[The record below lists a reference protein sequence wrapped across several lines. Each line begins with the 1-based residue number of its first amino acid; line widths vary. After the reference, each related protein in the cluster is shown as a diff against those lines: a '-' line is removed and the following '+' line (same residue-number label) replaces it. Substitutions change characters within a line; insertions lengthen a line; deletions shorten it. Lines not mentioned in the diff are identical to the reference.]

1 MAGVARA
8 CRMCASED
16 LVEFLDL
23 GHQPPADAF
32 LTAEQLRQPEVR
44 YPLTALMC
52 GRCGLAQLGY
62 VVPKEILY
70 GETYPYES
78 STTLAGRTHFTRLA
92 RTIAERFNLDSRDLA
107 VDIGSNV
114 GILLAAFQAMG
125 TRVVGIEPVPKLAAQ
140 ATANGIETLTAFF
153 STETVD
159 AIVRRHGLATSVT
172 ATNVFG
178 HLDNLPAF
186 VESVTKLLRRDG
198 VLVIEV
204 PYFVDL
210 LEHLEYDTI
219 YHEHLSYIAVTPLAR
234 FFDQHG
240 FQVFDVER
248 IPIHGG
254 SIRIYAGRDGGRP
267 REARVDELTRLERQ
281 RDVFNPAALR
291 GFADRV
297 RDNRLNLT
305 KALIDLKAAGKRV
318 VAVSAPAK
326 GNTLLNYCN
335 LHTGILDYATEK
347 ARLKIGLFTPGTHL
361 PVVDDAR
368 LVADRPDY
376 GLLLAWNFKDEIA
389 GNLADFRRNGG
400 RFITA
405 IPTIQIA

>member
-1 MAGVARA
+1 VAGVVRA
-8 CRMCASED
+8 CRMCGSQD
-16 LVEFLDL
+16 LAEFLDL

-32 LTAEQLRQPEVR
+32 LTAEQLKEPEVR

-52 GRCGLAQLGY
+52 VRCGLAQLGY
-62 VVPKEILY
+62 IVPKEILY
-70 GETYPYES
+70 GEAYPYES
-78 STTLAGRTHFTRLA
+78 STTLAGRTHFTGLA
-92 RTIAERFNLDSRDLA
+92 RTIAERFNLGSRDLA

-114 GILLAAFQAMG
+114 GVLLAGFQAVG

-140 ATANGIETLTAFF
+140 ARTNGIDTVTAFF
-153 STETVD
+153 SAESVES
-159 AIVRRHGLATSVT
+159 VVQRHGRATAVT

-178 HLDNLPAF
+178 HLDDLSTF
-186 VESVTKLLRRDG
+186 VECLAKLLRQDG
-198 VLVIEV
+198 VLVVEV
-204 PYFVDL
+204 PYLVDL
-210 LEHLEYDTI
+210 LERLEYDTV
-219 YHEHLSYIAVTPLAR
+219 YHEHLSYIAVTPVAR
-234 FFDQHG
+234 FFERHG

-254 SIRIYAGRDGGRP
+254 SIRIYVGYHGRRP
-267 REARVDELTRLERQ
+267 RDARVDELTRLEGQ
-281 RDVFNPAALR
+281 RDIFNLATLR
-291 GFADRV
+291 GFAGRV
-297 RDNRLNLT
+297 RENRLNLT

-389 GNLADFRRNGG
+389 GNLADFHRAGG
-400 RFITA
+400 KFITA
-405 IPTIQIA
+405 IPAIQIT